1 MSIPRA
7 CRIAVLVVV
16 GALGVADQGLAQ
28 ARTRVAVTAFE
39 NKVKTPIPDAT
50 WKLGE
55 GLAEILTTEL
65 VKTGLFIVVE
75 RQALGDIV
83 GEQALGQS
91 GLIRGETA
99 APTGQLLGAQIV
111 VRGAVTE
118 FEERAS
124 GGSGGL
130 QSRPLSIGGGVENA
144 HVAIDLRLIDTS
156 SGQVLAS
163 HNISKAV
170 PAFGGGFNARVS
182 PVTFGGDAFYQTP
195 IGSATRAAMQEA
207 VQFVVARTPR
217 LLPMAPALSIVKV
230 EGTTAYINAG
240 TNTNVKVGD
249 VFQVS
254 SRGEELIDPAT
265 GLKLGSHE
273 RVIGSIR
280 VTEVQEQFAV
290 GVIQNATGAMK
301 RGDRVKG
308 P

>member
-1 MSIPRA
+1 
-7 CRIAVLVVV
+7 
-16 GALGVADQGLAQ
+16 
-28 ARTRVAVTAFE
+28 
-39 NKVKTPIPDAT
+39 VK
-50 WKLGE
+50 
-55 GLAEILTTEL
+55 
-65 VKTGLFIVVE
+65 
-75 RQALGDIV
+75 
-83 GEQALGQS
+83 
-91 GLIRGETA
+91 
-99 APTGQLLGAQIV
+99 
-111 VRGAVTE
+111 
-118 FEERAS
+118 
-124 GGSGGL
+124 
-130 QSRPLSIGGGVENA
+130 
-144 HVAIDLRLIDTS
+144 
-156 SGQVLAS
+156 
-163 HNISKAV
+163 
-170 PAFGGGFNARVS
+170 
-182 PVTFGGDAFYQTP
+182 FGGDAFYQTP

-249 VFQVS
+249 VFQVC

-273 RVIGSIR
+273 RMIGSIR